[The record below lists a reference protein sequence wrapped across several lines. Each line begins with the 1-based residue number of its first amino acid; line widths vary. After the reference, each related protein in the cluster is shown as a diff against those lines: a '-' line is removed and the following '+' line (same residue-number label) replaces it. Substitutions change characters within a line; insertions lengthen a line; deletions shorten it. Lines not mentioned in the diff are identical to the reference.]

1 MVITIFTD
9 KTDDSFNI
17 QEVSEEELN
26 TFKTIV
32 FPITKAGFDR
42 TFALGTLLNLAHGK
56 EVFFYISPTMFNML
70 EEEDKKRLTSEKIIW
85 QISGQEKEMIKF
97 ISAIKP
103 GNKLHGTQNEITK
116 MFEYLSASDIF
127 DLTSKVSFINLDE
140 CSIIRKW
147 TL

>member
-9 KTDDSFNI
+9 KIDDI

-32 FPITKAGFDR
+32 FPITKSGFDR
-42 TFALGTLLNLAHGK
+42 TFALGTLPNLAHGK
-56 EVFFYISPTMFNML
+56 EVFFYTSPTMFNML

-85 QISGQEKEMIKF
+85 QVSEQEKEMIKF

-103 GNKLHGTQNEITK
+103 GHKLHGTKNEITK

>member
-9 KTDDSFNI
+9 KIDDI

-32 FPITKAGFDR
+32 FPITKSGFDR
-42 TFALGTLLNLAHGK
+42 TFALGTLLNIAHGK
-56 EVFFYISPTMFNML
+56 EVFFYTSPTMFNML

-85 QISGQEKEMIKF
+85 QVSEQEKEMIKF

-103 GNKLHGTQNEITK
+103 GHKLHGTKNEITK

>member
-9 KTDDSFNI
+9 KIDDI

-32 FPITKAGFDR
+32 FPITKSGFDR

-56 EVFFYISPTMFNML
+56 EVFFYISPTMFNSL
-70 EEEDKKRLTSEKIIW
+70 EEEDKKHLTSEKIIW

-103 GNKLHGTQNEITK
+103 GHKLHGTQNEITK

>member
-1 MVITIFTD
+1 
-9 KTDDSFNI
+9 
-17 QEVSEEELN
+17 
-26 TFKTIV
+26 
-32 FPITKAGFDR
+32 
-42 TFALGTLLNLAHGK
+42 
-56 EVFFYISPTMFNML
+56 MFNRL
-70 EEEDKKRLTSEKIIW
+70 EEEDKKHLTSEKIIW

-103 GNKLHGTQNEITK
+103 GHKLHGTRNEITK

>member
-32 FPITKAGFDR
+32 FPITRTGFDK

-56 EVFFYISPTMFNML
+56 EVFFYISPTMFNIL
-70 EEEDKKRLTSEKIIW
+70 EEEDKKHLTSKKIIW

-103 GNKLHGTQNEITK
+103 GHKLHGTPNEFTK
-116 MFEYLSASDIF
+116 MFEYLSASDSF
-127 DLTSKVSFINLDE
+127 DLISKVSFINLDE

>member
-9 KTDDSFNI
+9 KIDDI

-32 FPITKAGFDR
+32 FPITKAGFDK
-42 TFALGTLLNLAHGK
+42 TFALGTLLNIAHGK

-70 EEEDKKRLTSEKIIW
+70 GEEDKKYLTSEKIIW

-103 GNKLHGTQNEITK
+103 GHKLHGTQNEITK

-147 TL
+147 AL